1 MDDVVEWLLE
11 GDPAIRAQ
19 VLRDLSDAPTCE
31 VAAERERIATEG
43 WGARLLAEQADD
55 GLWDGGVYRPGWVDE
70 ERPFFDAWT
79 ATHFSLSLLKEL
91 DADPASVPVQQAVG
105 RVRQLVRWDKGD
117 APYYEGET
125 EPCVN
130 GAVLGNAVWAG
141 ESGARVAERLLEHR
155 LADGGWNC
163 WDRWGAA
170 TFSFHSTLAAVEG
183 LLAWERAGGNGEEI
197 RAARLAG
204 EELLL
209 ERSLLRRRSA
219 GTVVDPRFTMTSFPT
234 WWYYDVLRALEHMRL
249 ARPEG
254 DARCSEAI
262 ELTRGKRGD
271 DGRWRLEQ
279 VHMGPTLFEMAGEDE
294 GLPSRWITLRALRV
308 LRWWDGQTARS
319 SQETAPESRPS
330 TP

>member
-19 VLRDLSDAPTCE
+19 VLRDLTGAPPRE
-31 VAAERERIATEG
+31 VAAERARVATEG
-43 WGARLLAEQADD
+43 WGAQLLAEQAED
-55 GLWDGGVYRPGWVDE
+55 GQWDGGVYRPGWVDE

-79 ATHFSLSLLKEL
+79 ATHFALSLLTQL
-91 DADPASVPVQQAVG
+91 DPDPASAPVQQAVG
-105 RVRQLVRWDKGD
+105 RVRRLVLWDKGD

-141 ESGARVAERLLEHR
+141 ESGARVTETLLEHR
-155 LADGGWNC
+155 LPDGGWNC
-163 WDRWGAA
+163 WDRSGAT
-170 TFSFHSTLAAVEG
+170 TFSFHSTLAVVEG
-183 LLAWERAGGNGEEI
+183 LLAWERSGGGDEQV
-197 RAARLAG
+197 RAVRVAG

-209 ERSLLRRRSA
+209 ERSLMLRRST
-219 GTVVDPRFTMTSFPT
+219 GSVVDPRFTMPAFPT
-234 WWYYDVLRALEHMRL
+234 WWYYDVLRALDHVCL

-254 DARCSEAI
+254 DPRCAEAV
-262 ELTRGKRGD
+262 ELIRSKRGE

-308 LRWWDGQTARS
+308 LRWWDGQTA
-319 SQETAPESRPS
+319 
-330 TP
+330 